1 MTRSEMYG
9 FIKSHNLGAEFQ
21 TKYGKN
27 FTQGKTTELETFIAE
42 HSKGSDFDVDAHT
55 YNGVSCEGK
64 KQEVDAHIDNKK
76 VEGRE
81 TQEVILKDIEKP
93 KNFNTVKAII
103 KLVTV
108 LQSEDVITAEEAQEV
123 LDELNAK

>member
-9 FIKSHNLGAEFQ
+9 FIKSHNLSAEFQ

-42 HSKGSDFDVDAHT
+42 HSKGSDFDVDAHI
-55 YNGVSCEGK
+55 Y
-64 KQEVDAHIDNKK
+64 NKK

-81 TQEVILKDIEKP
+81 TREIILKDIEKP
-93 KNFNTVKAII
+93 KNFNAVKAII

-123 LDELNAK
+123 LNELNAE

>member
-9 FIKSHNLGAEFQ
+9 FIKSHNLSAEFQ
-21 TKYGKN
+21 SKYGKN
-27 FTQGKTTELETFIAE
+27 FTHGKTTELETFIAE
-42 HSKGSDFDVDAHT
+42 HSKGSDFDVDAH
-55 YNGVSCEGK
+55 
-64 KQEVDAHIDNKK
+64 IDNKK

-81 TQEVILKDIEKP
+81 TRKVILKDIEKP

-123 LDELNAK
+123 LDELNAE

>member
-9 FIKSHNLGAEFQ
+9 FIKSHNLSAEFQ
-21 TKYGKN
+21 AKYGKN

-42 HSKGSDFDVDAHT
+42 HSKGSDFDVDT
-55 YNGVSCEGK
+55 
-64 KQEVDAHIDNKK
+64 HIDNKK

-81 TQEVILKDIEKP
+81 TREVILKDIEKP

-103 KLVTV
+103 KMVTV
-108 LQSEDVITAEEAQEV
+108 LQSEDVITAEEAQEI
-123 LDELNAK
+123 LDELNAE

>member
-1 MTRSEMYG
+1 MTRSEMWC
-9 FIKSHNLGAEFQ
+9 FIQEHNLAAEFKA
-21 TKYGKN
+21 KYNKAFTNGKN
-27 FTQGKTTELETFIAE
+27 TELETFIAE
-42 HSKGSDFDVDAHT
+42 HSKGSDFDVDT
-55 YNGVSCEGK
+55 
-64 KQEVDAHIDNKK
+64 HIDNNK

-81 TQEVILKDIEKP
+81 TREVILKDIEKP

-123 LDELNAK
+123 LDELNAE